1 MSKPNLVLSTAVSAA
16 LLAFAGAAQAGS
28 ITAPAAGSPV
38 SYAVEAITATTD
50 ITLPNVVYTM
60 GVDRTTAQDFTIIY
74 KLPDGIL
81 FNATPAAPTIGGGGG
96 GVGTVTLKRGGA
108 GTNEVVYDIDVTTAF
123 TTATTITLVA
133 PVLANSNLTAV
144 GNTLAISVDLWETGE
159 TARVDNLTA
168 LSRTVAVGASAA
180 ALSSPSCADAT
191 TNANHTTPLGA
202 FVAVNG
208 DIALLGNCDGL
219 RVNNTTAG
227 VRAPDNSGDYTLVAG
242 DVVTLTI
249 TDPTGFL
256 GLAANGLYYDLNN
269 DDVNDAGEG
278 FTISGN
284 TATRTL
290 AGNNGALNAAHDV
303 NYVPTGATPMGTARV
318 LAVAGGLVP
327 AVGAAVNLGGT
338 AAWWTWGSN
347 GLVLQSPWFS
357 TFGNGY
363 TNRFILMNT
372 GTNAVTYSTTVLT
385 EGSNVATMGAGQT
398 GTIPAEGTVVIDSA
412 DIATFSG
419 ATRGAVTFTVNAP
432 ASAVKGTFQQVN
444 PISGQV
450 TNVPLERVYG
460 GSTF

>member
-16 LLAFAGAAQAGS
+16 LLVFAGAAQAGS

-50 ITLPNVVYTM
+50 ITLPDVEYTM
-60 GVDRTTAQDFTIIY
+60 GVARTTAQDFTIIY
-74 KLPDGIL
+74 RLPDGIL
-81 FNATPAAPTIGGGGG
+81 FNATPAAPTIAGGGA
-96 GVGTVTLKRGGA
+96 GTVTLKRGGA
-108 GTNEVVYDIDVTTAF
+108 GTNEVVYDIDVTTAL
-123 TTATTITLVA
+123 TTSTTITLVA

-168 LSRTVAVGASAA
+168 LSRTVAIGASAA
-180 ALSSPSCADAT
+180 ALVSTSCADAT
-191 TNANHTTPLGA
+191 TDANHTTPLGA
-202 FVAVNG
+202 FVAANG
-208 DIALLGNCDGL
+208 DTALRGNCDGL

-256 GLAANGLYYDLNN
+256 GLAANGLYYDLNDN
-269 DDVNDAGEG
+269 NTNDAGEG

-290 AGNNGALNAAHDV
+290 AGDNGALNAAHNV
-303 NYVPTGATPMGTARV
+303 NYVPTGTTPMGTARV
-318 LAVAGGLVP
+318 LAVAGGLAP
-327 AVGAAVNLGGT
+327 AVGAAVNLGGNT
-338 AAWWTWGSN
+338 AWWTWGSN

-372 GTNAVTYSTTVLT
+372 GANAVTYSTTVLT
-385 EGSNVATMGAGQT
+385 EGGNVATMGTGQT